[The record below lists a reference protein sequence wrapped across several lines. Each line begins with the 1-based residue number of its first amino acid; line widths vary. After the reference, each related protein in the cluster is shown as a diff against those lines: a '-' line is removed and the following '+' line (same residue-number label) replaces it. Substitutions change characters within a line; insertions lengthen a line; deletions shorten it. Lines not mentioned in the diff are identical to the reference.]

1 MDNSKFKRNLAVA
14 LLSQVVA
21 FGVSALSSLIVP
33 RFIGVAQYG
42 YLQLFLFYSTYSGF
56 FHLGLNDGVYLINGG
71 RTMEELPK
79 KSINSQFYVGLVFQ
93 AVLSSLLFLY
103 ACFGEIDTNR
113 GIVIAQ
119 TSIMI
124 VVQNAALYVGYIFQ
138 AINETKWFSISLL
151 IAKGVFGISIL
162 LLIVFRVRIF
172 YYYTTS
178 FIMSTALSLIYCLV
192 KGMPILKSG
201 VLPLRASVHD
211 TISSISVGF
220 KLLIANLASMIILG
234 FARWLIDVAWGIET
248 FGQFSLSLQLVTF
261 VSTFLSQIAM
271 VLFPS
276 LRSVG
281 SGEQER
287 LYVKIKSILDMF
299 LPVVFVG
306 YFPLFWLASCWL
318 PSYAQGLSILYLL
331 LPLCVFDGKMVICST
346 TYFKVLRKE
355 NVLLLLNVISA
366 LISLVF
372 AFIAFKI
379 FTTPASVMVAAVIA
393 ILLRSVMSEIYMSRY
408 YQRSFGL
415 SSILLIMLSVVFL
428 YIVSVFNMATAFV
441 ITTVLYVSYV
451 VLILFVKGGGSCTNN
466 KTNV

>member
-178 FIMSTALSLIYCLV
+178 FIMSTALSLIYCLA

-234 FARWLIDVAWGIET
+234 FARWLIDVVWGIET

>member
-1 MDNSKFKRNLAVA
+1 MDSSKFKRNLAFA

-21 FGVSALSSLIVP
+21 FGVSAMSSLIVP

-71 RTMEELPK
+71 RTMDELPK

-162 LLIVFRVRIF
+162 LLIVFRVQIF

-178 FIMSTALSLIYCLV
+178 FIMATALSLIYCLV

-234 FARWLIDVAWGIET
+234 FARWLIDAVWGIEM

-366 LISLVF
+366 LISVVF

-428 YIVSVFNMATAFV
+428 YVVSVFNMATAFV
-441 ITTVLYVSYV
+441 ITTVLYVAYV
-451 VLILFVKGGGSCTNN
+451 VLILFVKGGVSCTNN